1 MKQADAPKPVTIPD
15 LAAWKRAGRRFS
27 VLTAYDYPMARMFDQ
42 ANVDIL
48 LVGDS
53 LGTVVQGRETTL
65 GVTLEQMLYHAE
77 MVGRAAQRALV
88 VADMP
93 FGSYHASAAQAVEN
107 AARFL
112 KETSCQ
118 AVKLEG
124 GRTQAATIR
133 AVVDAQIPVFG
144 HVGLTPQSVRRLGG
158 FKVQRDAAVIL
169 EDARAVV
176 EAGATAIVLECIP
189 PSVAAKVTA
198 ELSIPTIGIGAGPN
212 CDAQVL
218 VAHDMLGLFDAFS
231 PRFVRRYAEVG
242 ESMREAAQ
250 RYVAD
255 VASGRFPTLDEAFGD
270 GAPSPD

>member
-1 MKQADAPKPVTIPD
+1 
-15 LAAWKRAGRRFS
+15 
-27 VLTAYDYPMARMFDQ
+27 
-42 ANVDIL
+42 
-48 LVGDS
+48 
-53 LGTVVQGRETTL
+53 
-65 GVTLEQMLYHAE
+65 
-77 MVGRAAQRALV
+77 
-88 VADMP
+88 
-93 FGSYHASAAQAVEN
+93 
-107 AARFL
+107 
-112 KETSCQ
+112 
-118 AVKLEG
+118 
-124 GRTQAATIR
+124 
-133 AVVDAQIPVFG
+133 VDAQIPVFG